1 MDSLIYSLR
10 PDVAI
15 SLGVSSTV
23 LGGYGVSSI
32 KNPHLTKNDHM
43 SSLATGLSSTMT
55 GALFMGPSMEYLQNI
70 SEVETYIQSL
80 SKEELEEL
88 SNKLDLMNEANSKK
102 EIIDDLKA
110 ETIGEFQKK
119 YYKIK
124 TDSIWDR

>member
-43 SSLATGLSSTMT
+43 SSLATGLSSTIT
-55 GALFMGPSMEYLQNI
+55 GATFLGPSMEYTKNLND
-70 SEVETYIQSL
+70 VETYIQSL
-80 SKEELEEL
+80 SKEELQEL
-88 SNKLDLMNEANSKK
+88 SNKLTLISDNKE
-102 EIIDDLKA
+102 EIINDLKTQ
-110 ETIGEFQKK
+110 TIGEFNQTYNKVKK
-119 YYKIK
+119 H
-124 TDSIWDR
+124 SIWDE